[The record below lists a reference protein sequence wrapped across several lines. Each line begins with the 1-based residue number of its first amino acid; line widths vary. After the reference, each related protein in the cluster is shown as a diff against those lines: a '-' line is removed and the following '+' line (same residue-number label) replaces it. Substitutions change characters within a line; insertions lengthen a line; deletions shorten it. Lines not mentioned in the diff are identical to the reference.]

1 MPTYNVKVIYE
12 AEIVAEDDC
21 HAEEKDYE
29 LMEVIIPTVEV
40 EEVRD

>member
-12 AEIVAEDDC
+12 AEIVANDEM
-21 HAEEKDYE
+21 HAEEKIYE
-29 LMEVIIPTVEV
+29 LMEVIIPGVEV